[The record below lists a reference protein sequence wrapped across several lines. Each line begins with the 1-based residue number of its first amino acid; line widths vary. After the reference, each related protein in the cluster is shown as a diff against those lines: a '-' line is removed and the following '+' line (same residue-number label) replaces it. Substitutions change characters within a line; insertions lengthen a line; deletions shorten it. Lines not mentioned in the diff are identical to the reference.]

1 MQYADLNTNKKAF
14 VFELDDV
21 LFPVKDYDL
30 QIYYLF
36 ANFLEYQETFPPAAD
51 LVQFMK
57 KVYEH
62 HGPEHIFD
70 KAQQVYAFDKKYKE
84 NFERLNCQA
93 KLPLKL
99 LLYKNMLNL
108 LQEIV
113 VDRKQ
118 IFIVTAG
125 NPEQQLNKIK
135 HLEWHGLE
143 PFLKVYFADEIR
155 PKPDAGVLQFLMAQ
169 SKLKPVDLM
178 IIGSGDLDFEFAKN
192 ASVDFIPVTD
202 LINNK

>member
-1 MQYADLNTNKKAF
+1 MQYADLNTAKKAF
-14 VFELDDV
+14 IFELDDV

-36 ANFLEYQETFPPAAD
+36 ANFLEYQEAFPPAAD

-57 KVYEH
+57 KVYDN
-62 HGPEHIFD
+62 HGPQQVFE
-70 KAQQVYAFDKKYKE
+70 KAQQVYAFDGKYKE
-84 NFERLNCQA
+84 NFERLHRQSQ
-93 KLPLKL
+93 LPLKL

-108 LQEIV
+108 LQEII

-135 HLEWHGLE
+135 HIEWHGLE
-143 PFLKVYFADEIR
+143 PFLKVYFADEIK
-155 PKPDAGVLQFLMAQ
+155 PKPDMAVLKFLMEQNSLQPA
-169 SKLKPVDLM
+169 DLM
-178 IIGSGDLDFEFAKN
+178 VIGLGELDCEFAKN
-192 ASVDFIPVTD
+192 ASVDFVPISD
-202 LINNK
+202 FDNNK